1 MMFLLARS
9 VYKRLSIFVHLEV
22 VEKLQN
28 QIAEDRN
35 GEYHLRFDYRLR
47 VPTVSATKAKAFAS
61 GS

>member
-1 MMFLLARS
+1 MFFLARS
-9 VYKRLSIFVHLEV
+9 AYKRLGISVHQEV

-47 VPTVSATKAKAFAS
+47 VPTVSATKTKAFAS